1 MCVCVYAR
9 ARAYVHVLARG
20 RMHVQSSEKVII
32 IIINPLTARV
42 VVFCCVLSSH
52 GESWAKYNLMEPIPL
67 QVENVAVEI
76 IVEPF
81 RPSGPCL
88 RTMKISAQWCRVDAR
103 YFTHN
108 LETRIEK
115 MIQY

>member
-1 MCVCVYAR
+1 MIVCC
-9 ARAYVHVLARG
+9 H
-20 RMHVQSSEKVII
+20 RMV
-32 IIINPLTARV
+32 
-42 VVFCCVLSSH
+42 
-52 GESWAKYNLMEPIPL
+52 SWAKYNLAEPIPL
-67 QVENVAVEI
+67 QVERVAVEF
-76 IVEPF
+76 VEPF